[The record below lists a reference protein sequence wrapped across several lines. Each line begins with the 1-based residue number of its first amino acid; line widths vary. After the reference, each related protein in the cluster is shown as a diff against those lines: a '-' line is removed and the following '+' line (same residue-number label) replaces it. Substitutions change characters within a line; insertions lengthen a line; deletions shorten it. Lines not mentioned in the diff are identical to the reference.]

1 MRVSLADIYKPMIAW
16 EFLYGKQFTTD
27 SPSYFVENR
36 TAIDAGMQKIS
47 RILTTLQIPIF

>member
-1 MRVSLADIYKPMIAW
+1 MRIQLADIYKPMFAR
-16 EFLYGKQFTTD
+16 EFFYGKQFTTD

-36 TAIDAGMQKIS
+36 MAIEAGMQKIS